1 MEQGRLGRCRAPIA
15 IIPTTIAVLG
25 VQIRS
30 LVMQSSQ
37 QFEIESVVAGAVHR
51 AEQGPIL
58 VAGTL
63 SAPDQDPTKRTRK
76 RNLLSQ

>member
-37 QFEIESVVAGAVHR
+37 QFEIESVAGAVHR
-51 AEQGPIL
+51 AGQGPIL
-58 VAGTL
+58 VAATL